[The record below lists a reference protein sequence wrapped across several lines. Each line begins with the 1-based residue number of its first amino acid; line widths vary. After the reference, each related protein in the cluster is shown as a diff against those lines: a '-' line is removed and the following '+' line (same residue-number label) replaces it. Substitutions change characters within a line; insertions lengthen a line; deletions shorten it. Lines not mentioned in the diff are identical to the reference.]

1 MTGNRILALAASA
14 LLLPSV
20 ASAREHRV
28 DMVNRSAEGSMAFA
42 PGFVRI
48 APGDTVRFV
57 PKDKSHNAESLPLL
71 TPKGAA
77 GFKGAINQE
86 LVVRFD
92 KPGLY
97 GYKCLPHLFMG
108 MVGLIQVG
116 APANRAAV
124 AAEIQKLPPVARKRM
139 TAYLAQVK

>member
-1 MTGNRILALAASA
+1 
-14 LLLPSV
+14 
-20 ASAREHRV
+20 
-28 DMVNRSAEGSMAFA
+28 MAFA

-57 PKDKSHNAESLPLL
+57 PKDKSHNAESLPQL
-71 TPKGAA
+71 TPQGAA
-77 GFKGAINQE
+77 KFKGAINQE

-97 GYKCLPHLFMG
+97 GFKCLPHLFMG

-116 APANRAAV
+116 APVNRAAV
-124 AAEIQKLPPVARKRM
+124 VAEVAKLPPVARKRM